1 MTPRFKYLLILLVAA
16 FAACHPDSH
25 NSNAIDKSLDL
36 KVEINAV
43 TATSVRIRVT
53 HTCSGDN
60 TWYGMLTDDTS
71 TPAMT
76 LVNERLNE
84 GIDIDD
90 LHREQWYITTF
101 DGLTPNKGY
110 RYIAVGL
117 TPKGQLYGTLQDVAF
132 TTFDSLIENRN
143 WVVKYRGAGRVD
155 GVSYDHVVEVV
166 SKDDNPYALTVV
178 SAEEYDVATLAH
190 YAEALREQM
199 EAYLEEYNVENG
211 TSHKFVDMLYL
222 GSNVEHFDL
231 VPGSYRA
238 LAIGFR
244 PSGELSGLYAVSP
257 LFEVKAQTPSEEY
270 MAWLG
275 EWSIEGANG
284 VAHTINI
291 EEHSANHSLY
301 LTGWEGFDDLKIEL
315 EYSSEDDS
323 VLILSQLVAEDF
335 YLGEQY
341 GKADIYLFAGDAEGY
356 YYDNSEG
363 YYYIASGRV
372 HEGGARQLVSYG
384 ADVVDYPRF
393 VQMFFMA
400 DIGGEFYAL
409 SAEDEI
415 PTFGLTMQR

>member
-1 MTPRFKYLLILLVAA
+1 M
-16 FAACHPDSH
+16 
-25 NSNAIDKSLDL
+25 
-36 KVEINAV
+36 
-43 TATSVRIRVT
+43 
-53 HTCSGDN
+53 
-60 TWYGMLTDDTS
+60 
-71 TPAMT
+71 
-76 LVNERLNE
+76 
-84 GIDIDD
+84 
-90 LHREQWYITTF
+90 
-101 DGLTPNKGY
+101 
-110 RYIAVGL
+110 
-117 TPKGQLYGTLQDVAF
+117 
-132 TTFDSLIENRN
+132 
-143 WVVKYRGAGRVD
+143 VKYRGAGRVD
-155 GVSYDHVVEVV
+155 GVSYDHVVEVE

-244 PSGELSGLYAVSP
+244 PSGELSGLYAVSSP
-257 LFEVKAQTPSEEY
+257 FEVKAQTPLEEY
-270 MAWLG
+270 TAWLG
-275 EWSIEGANG
+275 EWNIEGVNG

-400 DIGGEFYAL
+400 EIGGEFYAL